1 VKTAPIVGG
10 ALAALLILSLVP
22 GLSRGGPGYGYG
34 MMWPGMM
41 GGVGFM
47 FLMPVLWIAVVGLI
61 VWGVVAAVRRPGGAD
76 RTNGSPDAPL
86 EILKRRY
93 ARGEVTKEEFDARK
107 KDLV

>member
-1 VKTAPIVGG
+1 MP
-10 ALAALLILSLVP
+10 LQLLILSLVP
-22 GLSRGGPGYGYG
+22 GLFRGWQGYGYG

-41 GGVGFM
+41 GGFGFM
-47 FLMPVLWIAVVGLI
+47 FLMPVLWLVVVGLI
-61 VWGVVAAVRRPGGAD
+61 VWGVVAAVRRPGEGD
-76 RTNGSPDAPL
+76 RTSRSSDAPL